1 MRSAAFAR
9 LVAFALF
16 LPACGAPEPGDGN
29 GLGHLSQAAGGDAV
43 RVATLNPAGTLR
55 ITMYDVGNADGM
67 VIRFPNDRV
76 MVLDGGKSNT
86 RFNNYLRQANPNTN
100 EPGFANRGDVGWVF
114 LSHAHQDHFQGLLS
128 AISLLRDPCTPCVFH
143 QGYDP
148 VMLGGPPPDFYYNDR
163 FLMPSMGK
171 RHSLVAGE
179 DLAMLVPA
187 ATMWDANITVDV
199 LSPAAVPAFSNPAG
213 GHELNN
219 NSLVMRLRYM
229 QFSILFMGDAEL
241 AAEAN
246 LKRPLKS
253 TILKVG
259 HHGSDTSTGPGFLAD
274 VDPQLALV
282 STRPN
287 IRYSHPKCAV
297 LGRLPAFVRTDRV
310 GTITVISNG
319 MEWTYVTEKVRP
331 IANVN
336 EHDMANCF

>member
-1 MRSAAFAR
+1 MRFAASAR
-9 LVAFALF
+9 LLVLALF
-16 LPACGAPEPGDGN
+16 LPACGAPDSGDN
-29 GLGHLSQAAGGDAV
+29 LGHLNQAAGGDAV

-55 ITMYDVGNADGM
+55 ITMYDVGNADGL

-86 RFNNYLRQANPNTN
+86 RFNNYLRGVNPNTG
-100 EPGFANRGDVGWVF
+100 EPGLANRGDVSWVF
-114 LSHAHQDHFQGLLS
+114 LSHAHQDHFQGLRS
-128 AISLLRDPCTPCVFH
+128 AIELLANPCNPCVFH
-143 QGYDP
+143 QGYVP
-148 VMLGGPPPDFYYNDR
+148 TMPDFYYNDR
-163 FLMPSMGK
+163 FLTPSMGM
-171 RHSLVAGE
+171 RHTLVAGE
-179 DLAMLVPA
+179 DPAKLVPA
-187 ATMWDANITVDV
+187 GTMWDPDVAVDV
-199 LSPAAVPAFSNPAG
+199 LSPGMAPMFTDPAG

-219 NSLVMRLRYM
+219 NSLVMRLRYK

-259 HHGSDTSTGPGFLAD
+259 HHGSDTSTGPAFLAD

-287 IRYSHPKCAV
+287 MRYSHPKCAV

-310 GTITVISNG
+310 GAVTVISNG
-319 MEWTYVTEKVRP
+319 TEWTYVTEKVRP
-331 IANVN
+331 LGMVN